1 MMILPMFT
9 YVQITKLLNNG
20 DFIQKIKQNG
30 SIKTLKGNSNQI
42 ILN

>member
-9 YVQITKLLNNG
+9 YVQITKLLKNG
-20 DFIQKIKQNG
+20 DFIQKIKQSG
-30 SIKTLKGNSNQI
+30 SIKILKDNSNQI